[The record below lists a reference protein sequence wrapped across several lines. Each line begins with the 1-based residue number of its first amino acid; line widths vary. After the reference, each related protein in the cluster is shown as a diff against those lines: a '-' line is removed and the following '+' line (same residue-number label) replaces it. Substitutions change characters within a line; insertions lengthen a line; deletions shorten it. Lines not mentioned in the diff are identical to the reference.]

1 MTTNVY
7 KIIEVVGSSTK
18 SAEDAVRRAVREASQ
33 SLRHLRWFEVVETR
47 GHIEA
52 GVIAHWQVVL
62 KVGFAMEE
70 AKPPK
75 KAAGTK

>member
-18 SAEDAVRRAVREASQ
+18 SMEDAIRRAVKEASQ

-70 AKPPK
+70 AKPSK
-75 KAAGTK
+75 K